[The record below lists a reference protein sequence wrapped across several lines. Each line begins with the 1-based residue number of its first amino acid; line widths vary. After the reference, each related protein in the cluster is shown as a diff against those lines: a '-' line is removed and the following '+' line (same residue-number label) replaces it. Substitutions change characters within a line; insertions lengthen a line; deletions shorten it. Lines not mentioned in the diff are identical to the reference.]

1 MRLPDG
7 SLYRWYFEQG
17 AETAQIDVRGP
28 MTIDDVT
35 IARAAVVA
43 GIGIGFFF
51 EQDVIA
57 DIETG
62 RLVRLLDDWTPAFAG
77 LALYYPGRR
86 HPSAGVAAFLALARE
101 LGRKA

>member
-1 MRLPDG
+1 
-7 SLYRWYFEQG
+7 
-17 AETAQIDVRGP
+17 

-43 GIGIGFFF
+43 GVGIGFFF

-57 DIETG
+57 DIEAGT
-62 RLVRLLDDWTPAFAG
+62 LVRLLDDWTPPFPG

-86 HPSAGVAAFLALARE
+86 HPSAGLAAFLALARE